1 MRFDKYGGEEFND
14 YELLELLLMFS
25 TPRRD
30 VNPLAKEL
38 LRIFGSVRGVI
49 FAAPGLLSKVPGI
62 GKNTELLLRL
72 VGDIGVRC
80 LYENLQEMPLLNNMS
95 SLECYL
101 RMKIGMDHNEKLMIL
116 FLDRKGYL
124 QSEWCESGLDIGL
137 QDYLIIT
144 ADDCISIMNDLY

>member
-1 MRFDKYGGEEFND
+1 M
-14 YELLELLLMFS
+14 
-25 TPRRD
+25 
-30 VNPLAKEL
+30 
-38 LRIFGSVRGVI
+38 
-49 FAAPGLLSKVPGI
+49 
-62 GKNTELLLRL
+62 
-72 VGDIGVRC
+72 
-80 LYENLQEMPLLNNMS
+80 LNNMS

-124 QSEWCESGLDIGL
+124 QSEWCESGAQNFVKLDIRSMLYPIVIGKNITTAVIAHNHPSGVLTPSAEDIVATERICKVMAYLDIGL